1 MIIYKFSPKTRA
13 FIFSIVLFFN
23 QFGKFVFATIIYK
36 FNNILLSGEL
46 KITIFP
52 IIILLLLKLV
62 LNIFVVSLI
71 INKIKLKTQMKT
83 EEECFEKVVHSKV
96 DEISLSYHLESKSKK
111 IILQDSGQS
120 IIVLGDKIQIQSFK
134 NVICS
139 QIYELFTNQNNKE
152 HSFKLAILNISLGIQ
167 FFSMINVFPHLSNS
181 VYFFSNLVDEIFFS
195 KLIHTILLSLLP
207 FLLLLEGAKSK
218 RILYVCFSFNLALNF
233 FIIFRIFNVILMVHA
248 FRFLW
253 NVSFISI
260 DLYTAEA
267 INRKYRNINTSLM
280 YFLFKIS
287 CLIEIMTIDY
297 LISIS
302 IYIPIV
308 FNIIVLVLDI
318 LITYSLECE
327 PHFLSLEEI
336 EGYFSK
342 KS

>member
-1 MIIYKFSPKTRA
+1 MIIYKFCPKTRA
-13 FIFSIVLFFN
+13 FIFSMVLFFN
-23 QFGKFVFATIIYK
+23 QFGKFVFAAIIYK

-52 IIILLLLKLV
+52 IIVLLLLKLV

-71 INKIKLKTQMKT
+71 INKVKLKTHLKT
-83 EEECFEKVVHSKV
+83 EEECYGKVVHNKV
-96 DEISLSYHLESKSKK
+96 DEISLSYHLESKNKK
-111 IILQDSGQS
+111 IVLQDSGQS

-139 QIYELFTNQNNKE
+139 QICELFTNKNNKE
-152 HSFKLAILNISLGIQ
+152 HSLKLSILNISLGIQ

-207 FLLLLEGAKSK
+207 FLLLLESVKSK

-327 PHFLSLEEI
+327 PHFSSLEEI